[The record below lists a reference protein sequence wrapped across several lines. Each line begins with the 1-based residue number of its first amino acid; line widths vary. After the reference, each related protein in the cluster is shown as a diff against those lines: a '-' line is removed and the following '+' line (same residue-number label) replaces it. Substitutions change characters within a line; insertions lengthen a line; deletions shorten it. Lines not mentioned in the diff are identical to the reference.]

1 MNLSAGLALGDR
13 YRLVERIGRGGYGE
27 VYRARDESLDRPV
40 AVKVL
45 RAPEGFAAGATGE
58 FLARFDRE
66 ARVMASLR
74 HPNIVTV
81 HDRGVHEKA
90 TYVVMELLAGP
101 DLGTLQRSEV
111 VLPVGRVL
119 AYGAQTAA
127 AIEYLHQRAEPVVHR
142 DLKPSNL
149 VLDGET
155 VKVCDFGIA
164 AVLEPDLTKITRSGE
179 LVGTPVYAAP
189 EQCRGEDAAP
199 AWDVF
204 SLGTVLYAML
214 AGGSPFAGQGGWELA
229 AYRVQHHSP
238 APIAEVRRDTPAPLA
253 ALIGAM
259 MAKSPQ
265 ERPTVRQVHRELADL
280 LAGQRP
286 ATTVTETVP
295 AEPTPPESAKG
306 RLRAAEQLLNL
317 GRYGEA
323 DRAFAAVGR
332 SLEAAGHGRDPA
344 AFAAEFG
351 RVRAGYAR
359 GEGVSCALRL
369 VRLLERAEQVFG
381 PGDELVRALRRF
393 QQARS

>member
-1 MNLSAGLALGDR
+1 MDLSVGLALGDR
-13 YRLVERIGRGGYGE
+13 YRLVERIGRGGHGE

-40 AVKVL
+40 AVKAL
-45 RAPEGFAAGATGE
+45 RQPRFSDQRTAGQ

-81 HDRGVHEKA
+81 HDRGVHEDA

-101 DLGTLQRSEV
+101 DLGTVQRSEV
-111 VLPVGRVL
+111 VLPIAQVVG
-119 AYGAQTAA
+119 YGVQTAA
-127 AIEYLHQRAEPVVHR
+127 AIDYLHHRAEPVVHR

-149 VLDGET
+149 VLDGDV

-164 AVLEPDLTKITRSGE
+164 AVLEPDLTKITRSGD

-204 SLGTVLYAML
+204 SFGTVLYAML

-229 AYRVQHHSP
+229 SYRVQHERP
-238 APIAEVRRDTPAPLA
+238 APIAEVRRDVPGALA
-253 ALIGAM
+253 GLIEAM
-259 MAKSPQ
+259 MDKSPQ
-265 ERPTVRQVHRELADL
+265 ARPGISEVRRRLAEMRTQEAPTATLTAAPAPER
-280 LAGQRP
+280 
-286 ATTVTETVP
+286 
-295 AEPTPPESAKG
+295 TPPELA
-306 RLRAAEQLLNL
+306 RAQLQAAEQLLNL

-323 DRAFAAVGR
+323 DQGFAAVGR
-332 SLEAAGHGRDPA
+332 SLEAAGYGRDSA
-344 AFAAEFG
+344 RFAAEFG

-359 GEGVSCALRL
+359 GEGVTCALRL
-369 VRLLERAEQVFG
+369 VRLLEQAEQALG

>member
-1 MNLSAGLALGDR
+1 MSVSVGQALGDR
-13 YRLVERIGRGGYGE
+13 YRLVERIGRGGHGE
-27 VYRARDESLDRPV
+27 VYRARDESLDRSV

-45 RAPEGFAAGATGE
+45 SRSKHADPRTTGE
-58 FLARFDRE
+58 FHARFDRE

-81 HDRGVHEKA
+81 HDRGVHGEA

-111 VLPVGRVL
+111 VLPIERVT

-127 AIEYLHQRAEPVVHR
+127 AIEYLHRRAEPVVHR

-149 VLDGET
+149 VLDGEA

-179 LVGTPVYAAP
+179 MVGTPVYAAP
-189 EQCRGEDAAP
+189 EQCRGEDATA

-204 SLGTVLYAML
+204 SFGTVLYAML

-229 AYRVQHHSP
+229 TYRVQYEQP
-238 APIAEVRRDTPAPLA
+238 APIAEVRRDVPEPLA
-253 ALIGAM
+253 ELIEAM
-259 MAKSPQ
+259 MAKTADD
-265 ERPTVRQVHRELADL
+265 RPTVSEVRRRLAGL
-280 LAGQRP
+280 LASESR
-286 ATTVTETVP
+286 AATVTRSAP
-295 AEPTPPESAKG
+295 PEPTPPTLA
-306 RLRAAEQLLNL
+306 RAQLRAAEQLLNL
-317 GRYGEA
+317 GRYAEA
-323 DRAFAAVGR
+323 DEGFAAVGR
-332 SLEAAGHGRDPA
+332 SLDAAGYGRDSA
-344 AFAAEFG
+344 RFAAEFG

-369 VRLLERAEQVFG
+369 VRLLEHAEQALG

>member
-1 MNLSAGLALGDR
+1 MSLSVGLALGDR

-27 VYRARDESLDRPV
+27 VYRARDESLDRAV

-45 RAPEGFAAGATGE
+45 RQPEFTEQRAAGE
-58 FLARFDRE
+58 FLARFNRE

-81 HDRGVHEKA
+81 HDRGVHGDT

-111 VLPVGRVL
+111 VVPIGQVL
-119 AYGAQTAA
+119 TYGEQTAA
-127 AIEYLHQRAEPVVHR
+127 AVEYLHHRAEPVVHR

-149 VLDGET
+149 VLDGDV

-204 SLGTVLYAML
+204 SFGTVLYAML
-214 AGGSPFAGQGGWELA
+214 AGGSPFAGEGGWEIA
-229 AYRVQHHSP
+229 AYRVQYESP
-238 APIAEVRRDTPAPLA
+238 APIAEVRRDVPEGLA
-253 ALIGAM
+253 VLIEAM
-259 MAKSPQ
+259 MAKSPAA
-265 ERPTVRQVHRELADL
+265 RPPVAEVRRQLADL
-280 LAGQRP
+280 RMGESRA
-286 ATTVTETVP
+286 ATLSESAATVP
-295 AEPTPPESAKG
+295 TPLVLA
-306 RLRAAEQLLNL
+306 RTQLQAAEQLLNL
-317 GRYGEA
+317 GRYAEA
-323 DRAFAAVGR
+323 DQGFAAVGH
-332 SLEAAGHGRDPA
+332 SLDAAGYAWDA
-344 AFAAEFG
+344 ARLAAEFG

-359 GEGVSCALRL
+359 GEGVTCALRL
-369 VRLLERAEQVFG
+369 VRLLEQAERTLG